1 MTDTTNAPDTFDE
14 IDVTDLDVFAER
26 YPAEWFSR
34 LRAEAPV
41 YKHPGTEG
49 SDGEDFWL
57 VTSFEHVTE
66 VHKAGLL
73 YSHQTGPGRDGA
85 GGIALT
91 DQPPELGPG
100 LMMVSTD
107 PPQHTRYRKLVNSG
121 FTPRMIRRLEEALR
135 QKTNAVLDRV
145 TPLGACDFV
154 VDVSA
159 ELPLIAIAEILGVPA
174 EDRSKLFDWSNRMIG
189 SQDSEYGS
197 GAPADEMG
205 SDYGNVIMEMAI
217 YAHELSDDK
226 RANPGDDV
234 WTRLTD
240 ARVTMDDGTTA
251 ELTDLERDLFFALLV
266 VAGNETTRNAISK
279 GLMAFMEHRDQWD
292 RWVAHPELADT
303 MVEEVLRFT
312 SPVNFF
318 RRTATADTE
327 LAGQKIKAGEK
338 VVLWYPSANRD
349 EAEFGPTAD
358 DFDIGREINHHV
370 AFGGG
375 GAHFCLGANL
385 ARLEIKMMFEELAR
399 RTPDIELAGPA
410 ERLRMNLVD
419 AIKHLPV
426 TYTPSPAEH

>member
-66 VHKAGLL
+66 VHKAGML

-121 FTPRMIRRLEEALR
+121 FTPRMIRRLDEALR

-240 ARVTMDDGTTA
+240 AQVTMDDGTTV

-292 RWVAHPELADT
+292 RWIAHPELADT
-303 MVEEVLRFT
+303 MVEEVLRYT

>member
-1 MTDTTNAPDTFDE
+1 MTDTTNAPDTFDD
-14 IDVTDLDVFAER
+14 IDVTDLDVFAAR
-26 YPAEWFSR
+26 YPAEWFAR

-41 YKHPGTEG
+41 YKHHGTEG

-73 YSHQTGPGRDGA
+73 YSHQTGPGRNGA

-107 PPQHTRYRKLVNSG
+107 PPQHTRYRKLVNCG
-121 FTPRMIRRLEEALR
+121 FTPRMIRRLDEALR

-154 VDVSA
+154 VDVAA

-197 GAPADEMG
+197 GAPAEDAG

-240 ARVTMDDGTTA
+240 AQVTMDDGTTV

-292 RWVAHPELADT
+292 RWIAHPELADT
-303 MVEEVLRFT
+303 MVEEVLRYT

-318 RRTATADTE
+318 RRTATADTV
-327 LAGQKIKAGEK
+327 LGGQQIKAGEK

-419 AIKHLPV
+419 AIKHQPV
-426 TYTPSPAEH
+426 TFTPSPAEN

>member
-121 FTPRMIRRLEEALR
+121 FTPRMIRRLDEALR

-292 RWVAHPELADT
+292 RWIAHPELADT
-303 MVEEVLRFT
+303 MVEEVLRYT

>member
-26 YPAEWFSR
+26 YPAEWFAR

-121 FTPRMIRRLEEALR
+121 FTPRMIRRLDEALR

-292 RWVAHPELADT
+292 RWIAHPELADT
-303 MVEEVLRFT
+303 MVEEVLRYT

-327 LAGQKIKAGEK
+327 LGGQKIKAGEK